1 MIEFK
6 KFMVFLVITIL
17 LILILSGLN
26 IISVSTSGL
35 VITYPSL
42 IYFTDWLNSDNFI
55 MVVSLIFMFLMFY
68 YIFYYKENTRGRR

>member
-1 MIEFK
+1 MNKYLISFI
-6 KFMVFLVITIL
+6 VILL

-26 IISVSTSGL
+26 IISVSTAGL

-55 MVVSLIFMFLMFY
+55 MVVSLTFMFLMFY
-68 YIFYYKENTRGRR
+68 YIFYYKENTMGRR

>member
-1 MIEFK
+1 MNKYLISFI
-6 KFMVFLVITIL
+6 VILL

-26 IISVSTSGL
+26 IISVSTAGL

-68 YIFYYKENTRGRR
+68 YIFYYKENTMGRR

>member
-1 MIEFK
+1 MNKYLISFI
-6 KFMVFLVITIL
+6 VILL

-26 IISVSTSGL
+26 IISGSTSGL

-68 YIFYYKENTRGRR
+68 YIFYYKENNRGRR